1 MTAAVTLV
9 LSATVVANLLF
20 AQRPTTTGS
29 QSPSSEPADHPTGI
43 EFYV

>member
-9 LSATVVANLLF
+9 LSVTVVANLLL
-20 AQRPTTTGS
+20 AQRGTTADVKT
-29 QSPSSEPADHPTGI
+29 SSAEPADHPTGI